1 MQASSVNKLPNKKD
15 NKINFTIDKENK
27 QKRTM
32 YILGLM
38 IIVFAALYLT
48 VGVNMDHLDYAMK
61 QRIPR
66 LMAIVLTG
74 GCIAFSSMIFQ
85 TITNNNILTPSVL
98 GLDSLYI
105 LVQTIIVFML
115 GVDSKFI
122 TSKNYNFVLCVMVMV
137 IASFILYKK
146 LFERSGNN
154 IFFLLLVGMIFG
166 TLFKSIS
173 TFMQVVIDPN
183 EYAALQNNLHASFSN
198 VNTDIILIAVIMLIA
213 MIPFIYD
220 DLKYLD
226 VLGLG
231 KDHAINLGVDYDKV
245 VKKMIVVVSILVS
258 ISTALVGPITFL
270 GLLVVNITRQL
281 LKTYKHSYL
290 ITSSTLISVFTL
302 VFGQFLVERVFSFS
316 TTLSVIINF
325 VGGVYFI
332 YLLLKESKV

>member
-15 NKINFTIDKENK
+15 NKIKFTIDKENK

-166 TLFKSIS
+166 T
-173 TFMQVVIDPN
+173 
-183 EYAALQNNLHASFSN
+183 
-198 VNTDIILIAVIMLIA
+198 
-213 MIPFIYD
+213 
-220 DLKYLD
+220 
-226 VLGLG
+226 
-231 KDHAINLGVDYDKV
+231 
-245 VKKMIVVVSILVS
+245 
-258 ISTALVGPITFL
+258 
-270 GLLVVNITRQL
+270 
-281 LKTYKHSYL
+281 
-290 ITSSTLISVFTL
+290 
-302 VFGQFLVERVFSFS
+302 
-316 TTLSVIINF
+316 
-325 VGGVYFI
+325 
-332 YLLLKESKV
+332 